1 MPQHPP
7 SPIALPMFPRAQKRK
22 NASLQVLCLPLLR
35 TPCRVSPFPAT
46 LTQTPGMG
54 VPLLPV
60 SASAPPG
67 FTGKSLSFI
76 KLQTLLHRQKS
87 QLFCH
92 QANPDSYYKT
102 PGVWGTPCSAVS
114 GIRLLHF
121 PRQFDLCVLCAVACP
136 GLVGVA
142 NPLCLAS
149 ASGATRGFGLVRSY
163 LAVLNRFCTSS
174 PIVAVPR
181 YQLHSSFDQEAPL

>member
-1 MPQHPP
+1 
-7 SPIALPMFPRAQKRK
+7 MFPRAQKCK

-54 VPLLPV
+54 
-60 SASAPPG
+60 
-67 FTGKSLSFI
+67 TGKSLSFI

-87 QLFCH
+87 QLLCY
-92 QANPDSYYKT
+92 QANPDSFCKA
-102 PGVWGTPCSAVS
+102 PGVWGTPRPAVS

-121 PRQFDLCVLCAVACP
+121 PKQFDLCVLCAVACP
-136 GLVGVA
+136 GLVEVA
-142 NPLCLAS
+142 NPLCPAS
-149 ASGATRGFGLVRSY
+149 APGVARGFGLVRSY
-163 LAVLNRFCTSS
+163 LAALNRFCTCS

-181 YQLHSSFDQEAPL
+181 SRLHSSFDQEAPL